1 MKPGDRIKVGN
12 QEHVAVK
19 DMNYL
24 ESCNICS
31 VRNECNTESTDLCKG
46 NPVHFIV
53 TDQIPIEPI
62 LDMLSEKNAEPK
74 GKVFYYT
81 EDEYKAGMW
90 IAYVAME
97 HSYADAVKRPYSDE
111 DDLRIEFEEL
121 FEEHKKK

>member
-19 DMNYL
+19 DTSSSDGYH
-24 ESCNICS
+24 ICS
-31 VRNECNTESTDLCKG
+31 VRNECGAIGTALCKG

-62 LDMLSEKNAEPK
+62 LDMLSEKNAELK

-81 EDEYKAGMW
+81 ERE
-90 IAYVAME
+90 VAQIVFDLYTKMLL
-97 HSYADAVKRPYSDE
+97 RTPNSDRLNVSQWW
-111 DDLRIEFEEL
+111 DDI
-121 FEEHKKK
+121 KKK

>member
-31 VRNECNTESTDLCKG
+31 VRNECNTEGTDLCKG

-81 EDEYKAGMW
+81 ERE
-90 IAYVAME
+90 VAQIVFDLYTKTLLRN
-97 HSYADAVKRPYSDE
+97 SNGDLFNVSQWW
-111 DDLRIEFEEL
+111 DDI
-121 FEEHKKK
+121 KKK